1 MHPNIHSSSSYNGR
15 DIGTPKCLSTN
26 EWIKNMWGI
35 YMCVYTHT
43 HTHTH
48 IYTHTYICDEILL
61 SHKRGRLFM

>member
-48 IYTHTYICDEILL
+48 THIYVMKYYLAIKEADFLCN
-61 SHKRGRLFM
+61 